1 MSENRLSV
9 GVKLGYGVCDL
20 GGNLFFT
27 VIGFWLLNYLT
38 DTVGL
43 AAGLAG
49 LTIAIGKI
57 WDAITDPMAG
67 YLSDR
72 TKSRLGRRRPWMLY
86 GSIPLFIT
94 MILMFTNP
102 SLFSGT
108 GFNPADEQTF
118 LFIWATVLFCLLCTA
133 YTAVNIP
140 YNSLTPEL
148 TQDYHERTSLN
159 GYRFGFAV
167 IGSLLGAGASLPI
180 VMAFPDKNTGFAAM
194 GFIFGAIMLITAL
207 VTVFKVREPGITVEI
222 SNKSFFKTYLKVF
235 RNRPY
240 ILILLTYA
248 LHITGLTVVM
258 GVAIYYFKYI
268 HKDESQTTVA
278 MLILLLTAMAFI
290 PISVMLSKKIGKK
303 LVYGIGMSIFAVGI
317 LILFGFGHSYP
328 VSFSFIVMFFTGIGF
343 GFTYAMP
350 YAIVPDAVEYDYL
363 LTGERTEGAFY
374 GIWTFGIKMGQ
385 ALALAISGTVLS
397 LFGYMPDVAQTE
409 SSLLGIRLLLGP
421 IPAAILALSLVTLY
435 LYPINEK
442 RYNEILSAI
451 REKDAGAH

>member
-1 MSENRLSV
+1 MSDNKLPVS
-9 GVKLGYGVCDL
+9 VKLGYGVCDL

-27 VIGFWLLNYLT
+27 VIGFWLLNFLT

-57 WDAITDPMAG
+57 WDAVTDPMTG

-72 TKSRLGRRRPWMLY
+72 TKSRLGRRRPWMLF
-86 GSIPLFIT
+86 GSVPLFIT

-102 SLFSGT
+102 SLFAGA
-108 GFNPADEQTF
+108 GWNPADEQTF

-180 VMAFPDKNTGFAAM
+180 VMAFPDKNIGFSGM
-194 GFIFGAIMLITAL
+194 GFIFGALMLITAL
-207 VTVFKVREPGITVEI
+207 ITVIKVREPMTQAVLGG
-222 SNKSFFKTYLKVF
+222 KGFFGTYLKVF
-235 RNRPY
+235 KNRPY
-240 ILILLTYA
+240 VLILLTYA
-248 LHITGLTVVM
+248 LHITGLTIVM

-268 HKDESQTTVA
+268 HNDESQTTIA
-278 MLILLLTAMAFI
+278 MVILLLTAMAFI
-290 PISVMLSKKIGKK
+290 PVSVVLSKKIGKK
-303 LVYGIGMSIFAVGI
+303 LVYGIGMAIFAAAV
-317 LILFGFGHSYP
+317 LLLFAFGHLFP
-328 VSFSFIVMFFTGIGF
+328 VSFSFWVMFFAGTGF

-374 GIWTFGIKMGQ
+374 GIWTFGIKIGQ
-385 ALALAISGTVLS
+385 ALALAISGLVLS
-397 LFGYMPDVAQTE
+397 FFGYMPDVAQSE

-421 IPAAILALSLVTLY
+421 IPAVILLLSLVTLY

-442 RYNEILSAI
+442 RYNEILAAI
-451 REKDAGAH
+451 RKGEAGRG